1 MLGTM
6 IDYTRRRR
14 GLQACIWAVIAAC
27 LVPASALAQQ
37 FPSRPL
43 RMVVAFA
50 PGGATDILARALS
63 QQLGSRLGTSVVV
76 ENRPGASGAIA
87 MEVVAKAPADG
98 YTLLWG
104 SDSVVV
110 QPLLRKDFP
119 VDPLKDLMPLARLGT
134 APIVI
139 SVNKTVSARNIKELV
154 ELAKAR
160 PGGLAYGSGGNGST
174 QHLAGEEFKI
184 RAGVDLVHVPY
195 KGTGPA
201 IIDAVG
207 GTIQVLF
214 TGLGEIATQVA
225 SGDLRMLAVASEAR
239 VPSVPN
245 LPTMIESGYAG
256 YVSGSWMG
264 VMAPAGLPAPVA
276 GVLTDNIIAAGQSA
290 EFRQRATGF
299 GMGVNPMNG
308 AETAAFMRALSTRF
322 QEAINKS
329 GIKAD

>member
-1 MLGTM
+1 M
-6 IDYTRRRR
+6 RRIAMRR
-14 GLQACIWAVIAAC
+14 LSAVLLAVATSVGLAGNAFSQGG
-27 LVPASALAQQ
+27 Q
-37 FPSRPL
+37 FPSRAI

-63 QQLGSRLGTSVVV
+63 QQFSVRTGASVVV

-87 MEVVAKAPADG
+87 METVSKAAPDG

-139 SVNKTVSARNIKELV
+139 SVNRNVPARSIKELID
-154 ELAKAR
+154 LAKSK
-160 PGGLAYGSGGNGST
+160 PGSLAYGSGGNGST

-184 RAGVDLVHVPY
+184 RSGTDLVHIPY

-207 GTIQVLF
+207 GTIQVVF
-214 TGLGEIATQVA
+214 TGIGEIATQVA
-225 SGDLRMLAVASEAR
+225 SGDLRPLAVASESR
-239 VPSVPN
+239 VANLPN
-245 LPTMIESGYAG
+245 VPTMIESGFPAYI
-256 YVSGSWMG
+256 SGSWMG
-264 VMAPAGLPAPVA
+264 VMAPAGLPGPVA
-276 GVLTDNIIAAGQSA
+276 AYLTDNIIAAGQSS
-290 EFRQRATGF
+290 EFRQRANGF
-299 GMGVNPMNG
+299 GMGINPLNG
-308 AETAAFMRALSTRF
+308 PDTAAFMRTLAGRF
-322 QEAINKS
+322 QDAINKS